1 MKTPTPNMTQD
12 STARARERE
21 AARLVGDLLREERRA
36 DDRSL
41 ASVFAA
47 SEREFESLVH
57 EADHERT

>member
-12 STARARERE
+12 SIARARERE

-47 SEREFESLVH
+47 SEREFESWFH

>member
-1 MKTPTPNMTQD
+1 MTTPTPNLTPD
-12 STARARERE
+12 STARARLRE

-47 SEREFESLVH
+47 SEREFENWFR
-57 EADHERT
+57 EADNERE